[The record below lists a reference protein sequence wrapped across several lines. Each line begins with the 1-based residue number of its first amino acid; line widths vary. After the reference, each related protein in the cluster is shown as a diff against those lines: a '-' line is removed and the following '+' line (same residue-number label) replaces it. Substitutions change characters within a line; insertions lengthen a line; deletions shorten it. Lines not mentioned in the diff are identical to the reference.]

1 MIDLF
6 SDLCLLAGKSG
17 CLSPFQFKINI
28 PAIFIHH
35 RECDPSRQKVCHIQQ
50 TVRVRDV
57 DLLLC
62 LLLLDPQKHL
72 SLVAAASD
80 THPCSSSVSL
90 YPLLDSL

>member
-35 RECDPSRQKVCHIQQ
+35 RECDPSWEKICHIQQ
-50 TVRVRDV
+50 IICIRDV
-57 DLLLC
+57 N
-62 LLLLDPQKHL
+62 LLLDLQQHL

>member
-1 MIDLF
+1 M
-6 SDLCLLAGKSG
+6 SR
-17 CLSPFQFKINI
+17 LSPFQFKVNI

-35 RECDPSRQKVCHIQQ
+35 RECDPTWEKICHIQQ